1 MNLKLEEI
9 KLNRNEFH
17 RSSQQIY
24 LNQVYVLF
32 YLRLMDLL
40 SILKTTKKHVIFGLL
55 WWCNFEIQQNL
66 EKNKKLLSVQF
77 DSQSIYD
84 EKYIKIRANIFEDK
98 VITKFTDNEIPK

>member
-1 MNLKLEEI
+1 MTKIKINKKTTSNLNGYSFLFAQYKMNLKLEEI

-55 WWCNFEIQQNL
+55 
-66 EKNKKLLSVQF
+66 
-77 DSQSIYD
+77 
-84 EKYIKIRANIFEDK
+84 
-98 VITKFTDNEIPK
+98 